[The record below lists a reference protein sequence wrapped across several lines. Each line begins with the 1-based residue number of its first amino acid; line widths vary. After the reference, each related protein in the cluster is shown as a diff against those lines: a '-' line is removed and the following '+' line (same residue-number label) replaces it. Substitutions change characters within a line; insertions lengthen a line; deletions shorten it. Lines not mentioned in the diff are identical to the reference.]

1 MDSSATSASPTSAP
15 AAPTRWVGAT
25 IALVI
30 GSLLALTGLAVMLGG
45 AAALWATGQ
54 TRGTGFFQTPT
65 VSVAAESFALV
76 SPPMEVTTDVGS
88 TVALPFDLGSLR
100 LVAEAVNSNSP
111 IFIGV
116 GPQADVDRYLANVHH
131 TVLTTANV
139 GPVGSR
145 YRDVP
150 GSATPTAPA
159 EQDFWAQS
167 SSGTGEQQ
175 ILWDL
180 TGLTAANSNTW
191 TIVVMNAD
199 ASPNVAV
206 QLTGGARS
214 DLIAPIGWVL
224 VVSGLVV
231 LLIGAALIV
240 LGAVSL
246 GRRTPRAPHVPGGLN
261 ASGYGPEP
269 AVPGAAPSRSSV
281 DTNFTAAPP
290 ARVAPLLASP
300 LQAGAA
306 DAAPRYPAQLRGTLD
321 PAVSRWLWL
330 VKWVLV
336 IPHLV
341 VLFFLWIAFMVCTVV
356 AGFGIL
362 FTGRY
367 PRALFDFNVGVLR
380 WTWRVSFYGYSAL
393 GTDQYPPFTLARTDY
408 PADFDVAYPE
418 QLSRGLVLVKWW
430 LLAIPHLLIVAALT
444 GGLIGWGS
452 GWQAGDGAWM
462 DGSNAGLSLLG
473 LLVLISGVILLVTG
487 RFRQGLFDLIL
498 GINRWVY
505 RVITYTA
512 LMRDEYPPF
521 VLDQGA
527 VRP

>member
-1 MDSSATSASPTSAP
+1 MNSSAPVVSSSPAP
-15 AAPTRWVGAT
+15 AAPRGWVGAT
-25 IALVI
+25 IALII
-30 GSLLALTGLAVMLGG
+30 GSLLALTGLAVMLVGG
-45 AAALWATGQ
+45 AALWASGQ

-65 VSVAAESFALV
+65 VSVAADSFALV
-76 SPPMEVTTDVGS
+76 SPPMELTTDVNDA
-88 TVALPFDLGSLR
+88 VALPFDLGTLR
-100 LVAEAVNSNSP
+100 LVGEAIDRKTP
-111 IFIGV
+111 IFVGV
-116 GPQADVDRYLANVHH
+116 GPQADVDEYLANVHH
-131 TVLTTANV
+131 TVLTTASS
-139 GPVGSR
+139 GAFGSQ

-150 GSATPTAPA
+150 GAVMPA
-159 EQDFWAQS
+159 LPDSQDFWALS
-167 SSGTGEQQ
+167 SSGAGEQQ
-175 ILWDL
+175 VLWDL
-180 TGLTAANSNTW
+180 RTLSAAQTGDW

-199 ASPNVAV
+199 ASENVAV

-214 DLIAPIGWVL
+214 DLVAPIGWAL
-224 VVSGLVV
+224 LASGLIA
-231 LLIGAALIV
+231 LLIGVVLIV

-246 GRRTPRAPHVPGGLN
+246 GRRTPPGPPV
-261 ASGYGPEP
+261 SGSAAGP
-269 AVPGAAPSRSSV
+269 VLPGVTPDGFSR
-281 DTNFTAAPP
+281 DTNFVGAPP
-290 ARVAPLLASP
+290 SIAGGVLL
-300 LQAGAA
+300 GAT

-321 PAVSRWLWL
+321 PALSRWLWL

-336 IPHLV
+336 IPHIV
-341 VLFFLWIAFMVCTVV
+341 VLFFLWIAFAVCTVV

-408 PADFDVAYPE
+408 PADFEVAYPE

-444 GGLIGWGS
+444 GGLIGAGS
-452 GWQAGDGAWM
+452 GAVDDGAFA
-462 DGSNAGLSLLG
+462 DGANAGVSLLG
-473 LLVLISGVILLVTG
+473 LLVFIAGVILLFTG

-505 RVITYTA
+505 RVIAYTA

-527 VRP
+527 GRP

>member
-1 MDSSATSASPTSAP
+1 MHSSAPLVSPAP
-15 AAPTRWVGAT
+15 AAPRRWVGAT
-25 IALVI
+25 IVLVI
-30 GSLLALTGLAVMLGG
+30 GSLLALTGLAVMLVGG
-45 AAALWATGQ
+45 AALWANGQ
-54 TRGTGFFQTPT
+54 TRGSGFFQTPT
-65 VSVAAESFALV
+65 VSVAADSFALV
-76 SPPMEVTTDVGS
+76 SPPMEVTTDVNDA
-88 TVALPFDLGSLR
+88 VALPFDLGTLR
-100 LVAEAVNSNSP
+100 LVAEAIDGNTP
-111 IFIGV
+111 IFVGV
-116 GPQADVDRYLANVHH
+116 GPQADVDEYLANVHH
-131 TVLTTANV
+131 TVLTTVSA
-139 GPVGSR
+139 GPFGSR

-150 GSATPTAPA
+150 GTVSPTLPGS
-159 EQDFWAQS
+159 QDFWELS
-167 SSGTGEQQ
+167 SSGTGERQ

-180 TGLTAANSNTW
+180 QTLTAANSANW

-199 ASPNVAV
+199 ASENVAV

-214 DLIAPIGWVL
+214 DLIAPIGWAL
-224 VVSGLVV
+224 LASGLIV
-231 LLIGAALIV
+231 LLIGVVLIV

-246 GRRTPRAPHVPGGLN
+246 GRRTPRGPA
-261 ASGYGPEP
+261 ASAAGPVLP
-269 AVPGAAPSRSSV
+269 AVTPDGFSR
-281 DTNFTAAPP
+281 DTNFVAAPP
-290 ARVAPLLASP
+290 SLAGDLVS
-300 LQAGAA
+300 GAT

-321 PAVSRWLWL
+321 PALSRWLWL

-336 IPHLV
+336 IPHLI

-408 PADFDVAYPE
+408 PADFEVAYPE

-452 GWQAGDGAWM
+452 GWGNGAAGDGAWA
-462 DGSNAGLSLLG
+462 DGSNAGVSLLG
-473 LLVLISGVILLVTG
+473 LLVFIAGVILLFTG

-498 GINRWVY
+498 GINRWVF

-527 VRP
+527 ARP